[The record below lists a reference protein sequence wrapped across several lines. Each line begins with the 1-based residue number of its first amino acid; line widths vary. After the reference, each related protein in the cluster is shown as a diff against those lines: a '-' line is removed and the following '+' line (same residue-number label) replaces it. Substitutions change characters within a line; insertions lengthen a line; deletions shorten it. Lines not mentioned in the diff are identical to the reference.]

1 MRAIEDVLDNL
12 IELAA
17 SDLLLSCG
25 SPPRM
30 RKDGRIELLEADAPS
45 LTPADTE
52 RLLRELLLPADW
64 KVLQKRRQ
72 VDFAFTWRDQARI
85 RGNAYYQRDSLAA
98 AFRLLPLQIPG
109 FELLGMPEA
118 VHKLLERRQG
128 LILVTG
134 PTGSG
139 KSTTLAAMVDYLN
152 KTKPYHIITF
162 EDPIEYVHKHQLAI
176 VDQRQVGDDTPSF
189 AEGLRS
195 VFREDP
201 DVVLIGE
208 MRDLDTISS
217 ALTIAE
223 TGHLVLATLHTNDA
237 PQAINRI
244 VDSFMGAQQQQI
256 RVQLAGCLAA
266 VIYQQL
272 LPAVGGGRVAA
283 YEVLMANV
291 AVRSM
296 IKEGKTDQLRSVLQT
311 GLREGSQTLER
322 SLNQL
327 LRIGMISEQEARGH
341 SLYPSD
347 IHEAV

>member
-1 MRAIEDVLDNL
+1 MNSIEEAFEIVMQR
-12 IELAA
+12 AA

-25 SPPRM
+25 SPPRI
-30 RKDGRIELLEADAPS
+30 RKDGRLEMLHPDEPV
-45 LTPADTE
+45 LKPADTE
-52 RLLRELLLPADW
+52 RLLRDVLEPNAW
-64 KVLQKRRQ
+64 KQLQKRRQ

-85 RGNAYYQRDSLAA
+85 RGNAYFQRDSLAA
-98 AFRLLPLQIPG
+98 AFRLLPLEIPG
-109 FELLGMPEA
+109 FELLGMPES
-118 VHKLLERRQG
+118 VHRLLERHQG

-139 KSTTLAAMVDYLN
+139 KSTTQAAMLDHLN
-152 KTKPYHIITF
+152 KTRPYHIVTF
-162 EDPIEYVHKHQLAI
+162 EDPIEYIHKHKLAI

-195 VFREDP
+195 AFREDP

-208 MRDLDTISS
+208 MRDLETIST

-244 VDSFMGAQQQQI
+244 VDSFIGAQQQQI
-256 RVQLAGCLAA
+256 RVQLAGCLAG

-283 YEVLMANV
+283 FEVLIANV

-296 IKEGKTDQLRSVLQT
+296 IKDGKTDQIRSVLQT
-311 GLREGSQTLER
+311 SLREGSQTLER

-327 LRIGMISEQEARGH
+327 LRAGLVTERDARGH
-341 SLYPSD
+341 SLYPAEIRS
-347 IHEAV
+347 

>member
-1 MRAIEDVLDNL
+1 VRSIEEAIERLVQLQ
-12 IELAA
+12 A

-25 SPPRM
+25 SPPRI
-30 RKDGRIELLEADAPS
+30 RKDGRLELLDPGEPV

-52 RLLRELLLPADW
+52 RLLREVIDPAGW
-64 KVLQKRRQ
+64 KSLQKRRQ
-72 VDFAFTWRDQARI
+72 VDFALTWRDQARL

-109 FELLGMPEA
+109 FELLGMPES
-118 VHKLLERRQG
+118 VHRLLERKQG

-139 KSTTLAAMVDYLN
+139 KSTTLAAMVDLIN
-152 KTKPYHIITF
+152 KTRPYHIITF
-162 EDPIEYVHKHQLAI
+162 EDPIEYIHKHRLSI

-195 VFREDP
+195 AFREDP

-208 MRDLDTISS
+208 MRDLDTMTT

-244 VDSFMGAQQQQI
+244 VDSFIGAQQQQI
-256 RVQLAGCLAA
+256 RVQLAASLAG
-266 VIYQQL
+266 VIYQRL
-272 LPAVGGGRVAA
+272 VPAVGGGRVAA
-283 YEVLMANV
+283 FEVLVANV

-296 IKEGKTDQLRSVLQT
+296 IKDGKTDQIRSVLQT
-311 GLREGSQTLER
+311 SLREGSQTIER
-322 SLNQL
+322 SLNGL
-327 LRIGMISEQEARGH
+327 LRAGMITEKDARTY
-341 SLYPSD
+341 SLHPTE
-347 IHEAV
+347 IEV